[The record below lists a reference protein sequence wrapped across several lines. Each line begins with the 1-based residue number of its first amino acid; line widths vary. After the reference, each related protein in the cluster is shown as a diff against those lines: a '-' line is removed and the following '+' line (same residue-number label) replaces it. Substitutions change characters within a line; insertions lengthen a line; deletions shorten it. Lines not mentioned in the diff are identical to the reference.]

1 MWFSWGQHWI
11 TKTLSMCENPS
22 IIQVKS
28 IILEK
33 KLPYHRP
40 LSTFQK
46 YLRPLPPL
54 SPFSIGVYQYIFVCM
69 VFRNNTNTDEINY
82 LITYMSL
89 HRSLDLNSAII
100 AAHPSLTCA
109 FSMAASNGRNIVRSF
124 NVLTRL
130 SGT

>member
-1 MWFSWGQHWI
+1 MG
-11 TKTLSMCENPS
+11 TALDNENAKY
-22 IIQVKS
+22 VRKS
-28 IILEK
+28 K
-33 KLPYHRP
+33 YN
-40 LSTFQK
+40 SSQK
-46 YLRPLPPL
+46 YHSGKEAALPQTTIHIPKVSPTTPPPL